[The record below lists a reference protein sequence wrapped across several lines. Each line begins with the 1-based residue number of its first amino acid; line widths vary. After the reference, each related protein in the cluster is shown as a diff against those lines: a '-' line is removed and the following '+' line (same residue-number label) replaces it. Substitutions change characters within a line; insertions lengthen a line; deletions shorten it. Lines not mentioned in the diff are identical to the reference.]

1 MDGEPSTEGV
11 TRMKDFEQFP
21 PIEGTPSSSYLF
33 LLAAITLGLTA
44 IVLCIIG

>member
-1 MDGEPSTEGV
+1 ME
-11 TRMKDFEQFP
+11 DFEQFP
-21 PIEGTPSSSYLF
+21 PIEGTPSSGYLF